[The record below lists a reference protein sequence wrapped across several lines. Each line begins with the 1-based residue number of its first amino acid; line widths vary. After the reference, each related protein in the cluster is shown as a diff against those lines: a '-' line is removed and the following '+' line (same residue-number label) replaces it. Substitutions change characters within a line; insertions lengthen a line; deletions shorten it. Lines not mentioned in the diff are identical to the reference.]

1 MTVGSLPPVPCQA
14 LRGGL
19 TSLPYRRAETI
30 LQGLGAEPSP
40 EEQPM
45 LDFLMDAAAGCFLIV
60 FFVMFGYG
68 LGYIPRFLLNWIWP
82 EETSPTEH

>member
-1 MTVGSLPPVPCQA
+1 
-14 LRGGL
+14 
-19 TSLPYRRAETI
+19 
-30 LQGLGAEPSP
+30 
-40 EEQPM
+40 M

-82 EETSPTEH
+82 KETSPTEL